1 MADYNTFS
9 LYSLP
14 FCLGFSL
21 GQRILLDS
29 FGYIL
34 NKNIII
40 IGFWNYLPNLIT
52 ILVIIFVFR
61 YVLKGIHF
69 LKVSEKSFKVSGF
82 ILG

>member
-14 FCLGFSL
+14 
-21 GQRILLDS
+21 IL
-29 FGYIL
+29 FGIFPWTKDFAGLFWLHLKQKHYYYWI
-34 NKNIII
+34 
-40 IGFWNYLPNLIT
+40 WNYLPNLIT

-69 LKVSEKSFKVSGF
+69 LKDK
-82 ILG
+82 